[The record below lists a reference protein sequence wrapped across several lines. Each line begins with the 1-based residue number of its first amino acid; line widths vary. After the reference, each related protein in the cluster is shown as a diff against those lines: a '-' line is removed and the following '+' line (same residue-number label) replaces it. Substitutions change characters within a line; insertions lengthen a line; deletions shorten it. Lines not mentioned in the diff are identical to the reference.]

1 MIDATALTAQP
12 KSPATFFARWGANVA
27 RILVALVFAVAG
39 THALAQT
46 KAVTVNPASEV
57 SKEYVLAAGDVLRI
71 NVFQNA
77 ELSLEARVSESGTI
91 SYPLLGTVRVGGLS
105 VSAAEKALADGLRN
119 GNFIKAP
126 QVSMLVTQVRGHQA
140 SVLGMVNKPG
150 RYPLEVAGVKLSDL
164 IAYAGGIA
172 MGGSDV
178 VVHTGVRGGKPMRQ
192 EFDLPSIFGSS
203 SANVDPVVQ
212 NGDVVYVDRMP
223 MYYIYGE
230 VQKAGALRLERGMTV
245 MQGLA
250 QGGGLTQRG
259 TEKGMRIHRRDAK
272 GNLQVLQLTM
282 DSPLQQG
289 DVIYVRESLF

>member
-1 MIDATALTAQP
+1 VKTHPQ
-12 KSPATFFARWGANVA
+12 SRATFFARWCANV
-27 RILVALVFAVAG
+27 LQVVVAFALAMAG
-39 THALAQT
+39 AHALAQT
-46 KAVTVNPASEV
+46 KAAAVSPTSEV
-57 SKEYVLAAGDVLRI
+57 SKEYVLAAGDVVRI

-119 GNFIKAP
+119 GNFIKTP

-172 MGGSDV
+172 LGGSDV
-178 VVHTGVRGGKPMRQ
+178 VVHTGVRSGKPMRQ
-192 EFDLPSIFGSS
+192 ELDLPSIFGSS

>member
-1 MIDATALTAQP
+1 MINSIATAVGHWSAYVLAC
-12 KSPATFFARWGANVA
+12 
-27 RILVALVFAVAG
+27 LVAFALILTSTPAV
-39 THALAQT
+39 AQT
-46 KAVTVNPASEV
+46 KGAVPNASSDV
-57 SKEYVLAAGDVLRI
+57 AKEYGVAAGDVLRI

-77 ELSLEARVSESGTI
+77 ELSLEARVSENGTI
-91 SYPLLGTVRVGGLS
+91 NYPLLGTVRVGGLS
-105 VSAAEKALADGLRN
+105 VGAIEKALADGLRN
-119 GNFIKAP
+119 GNFVKAP
-126 QVSMLVTQVRGHQA
+126 QVSVLVTQVRGHQV

-150 RYPLEVAGVKLSDL
+150 RYPLEDAGVKLTDV
-164 IAYAGGIA
+164 IAFAGGIA

-178 VVHTGVRGGKPMRQ
+178 VVHTGVRNGKPMRQ

-212 NGDVVYVDRMP
+212 NGDVIYVDRVP

-259 TEKGMRIHRRDAK
+259 TEKGMRIHRRDGK
-272 GNLQVLQLTM
+272 GKLQVLQLTM
-282 DSPLQQG
+282 DSPLQQD